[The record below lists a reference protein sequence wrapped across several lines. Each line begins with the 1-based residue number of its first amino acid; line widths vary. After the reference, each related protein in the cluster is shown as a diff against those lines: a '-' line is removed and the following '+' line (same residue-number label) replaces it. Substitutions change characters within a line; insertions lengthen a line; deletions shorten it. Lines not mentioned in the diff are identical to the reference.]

1 MVTILVILAI
11 ILTSFGGVYLY
22 ALESEK
28 NALVRRKISNG
39 EVVKIARNHRGRL
52 TPRTLSEYTDLSESE
67 ASRKLHLMLYEGIFK
82 YEYDENY
89 LPVFT
94 LSNVVQR
101 ALLDS
106 PPDLQPLYLRSEVTR
121 LSDSEVIGIAL
132 KANGRIS
139 ATSLCLRGKVPIE
152 EAQYILERLQAR
164 GVFDVEVTENG
175 TVVYRL
181 HDLDLLD

>member
-52 TPRTLSEYTDLSESE
+52 TPRLLSEYSELNESE

-94 LSNVVQR
+94 LSNVVQK
-101 ALLDS
+101 ALES
-106 PPDLQPLYLRSEVTR
+106 PPDLQALYLHNEVTH

-132 KANGRIS
+132 KTNGRIS

-152 EAQYILERLQAR
+152 EAQYILERLQSR
-164 GVFDVEVTENG
+164 GVFDMEVTESG